1 MLLSLLPSI
10 SGLYTTALKMQLG
23 LVAMKCYTSHKSMAP
38 DQYHHLVHKLNDLD
52 AMLPNVG
59 ITSAVLAV
67 MGTGITA
74 ILVQAATPA
83 ADISWIEHLTL
94 EGALVVAVGV
104 LWRALSAKDAQLVK
118 STEAVTSALASSA
131 ASNVELRK
139 IIEHLNESLSQAR
152 R

>member
-1 MLLSLLPSI
+1 VPQSSSI
-10 SGLYTTALKMQLG
+10 KRTMWGW
-23 LVAMKCYTSHKSMAP
+23 YTSRKLMAP
-38 DQYHHLVHKLNDLD
+38 DQYHHIVTKLSDVPTI
-52 AMLPNVG
+52 LPNIGV
-59 ITSAVLAV
+59 SAAVLAV

-74 ILVQAATPA
+74 ILVQAVTPA

-131 ASNVELRK
+131 ASNAELRK
-139 IIEHLNESLSQAR
+139 IIEHLNESLTRAR
-152 R
+152 Q

>member
-1 MLLSLLPSI
+1 
-10 SGLYTTALKMQLG
+10 
-23 LVAMKCYTSHKSMAP
+23 MKCYTSRNSMAP
-38 DQYHHLVHKLNDLD
+38 DQYHQIVNKLNDFHGV
-52 AMLPNVG
+52 LPNAG
-59 ITSAVLAV
+59 ITFGVVAV
-67 MGTGITA
+67 MVTGTIAT
-74 ILVQAATPA
+74 LVQATTPA
-83 ADISWIEHLTL
+83 ADISWVEHLTL

-104 LWRALSAKDAQLVK
+104 LWRALSSKDAQLVK